1 MAEHA
6 SVIRV
11 AHFSVAA
18 DKRDQL
24 VSKLEPI
31 AEQIRQME
39 GCFGMQICRV
49 RDSADE
55 VAAVSRWANQAAL
68 DKMTQSGVQNNPEI
82 RGMLSG
88 DPRVEH
94 FEPI

>member
-1 MAEHA
+1 VAEHA

-11 AHFSVAA
+11 AHFRAA
-18 DKRDQL
+18 AGQRDQL
-24 VSKLEPI
+24 VAKLEPI
-31 AEQIRQME
+31 AEQIRNME

-49 RDSADE
+49 RESPDE

-68 DKMTQSGVQNNPEI
+68 DKMTQSGITNNAEV
-82 RGMLSG
+82 RAMVSG

-94 FEPI
+94 FEPL